1 MPLRLRLRSDGRGL
15 TPGEGLVLAGAGLM
29 LLASILPWYEV
40 DLILGTGT
48 LDAWQEPGLVWSAGA
63 VTLSALLAILVFKRT
78 LDPRS
83 LPELTPPLSW
93 GLVWGVG
100 GALPLACVALKLAT
114 DSDFVAYGFYV
125 AFVAAGLQAVGGVLL
140 WLEERR
146 RD

>member
-1 MPLRLRLRSDGRGL
+1 MPLRLRLRSDGRGGL
-15 TPGEGLVLAGAGLM
+15 TAGEALVLAGAGLM

-63 VTLSALLAILVFKRT
+63 VTLSTVLAILVLKRT

-83 LPELTPPLSW
+83 LPALTPLTW
-93 GLVWGVG
+93 GLVWGAG
-100 GALPLACVALKLAT
+100 GALPLVCVALKLLT

-125 AFVAAGLQAVGGVLL
+125 AFGAGGLQAVGGVTL
-140 WLEERR
+140 WVEERQR
-146 RD
+146 R